1 MLHIRSSPYRPGTA
15 AAALFAAA
23 FTYGPV
29 PACAQTAPAGNWNI
43 DVFGTLGAVHSD
55 MPAGGPRGPDSTGWA
70 FDVDSRVGTQASLN
84 IDKRWS
90 AMVQVIAERKGKS
103 NYRPQVEWAN
113 LKYQATPQF
122 SVRIGRTILP
132 LFLSAEY
139 RKASYALPW
148 VRPPAELYS
157 VVPISNSDGIDLSYR
172 WSKDELG
179 NEIQFIGGRSSKRL
193 SSQVKAR
200 ATGVFGLTHKLRY
213 GDLNFRTTVATA
225 RLCMEA
231 GSRFLD
237 AFDQYGP
244 PPDTLPGG
252 DGATRVK
259 ALTAVFDYD
268 PGTWFLMGEVGR
280 VDTGTLLGTRQGAYL
295 SAGYRHGPYTPY
307 LSFGV
312 ARADA
317 TAQQAARADGRL
329 GAMLHGVPAQDTVG
343 IGLRRDIGNNY
354 ALKLQYESVRPRW
367 ESLVAPLPGAPVMRA
382 GRRFGVFSA
391 SFDFVY

>member
-1 MLHIRSSPYRPGTA
+1 MLQFRSSPCGPGTFA
-15 AAALFAAA
+15 VALFVALS
-23 FTYGPV
+23 YCPV
-29 PACAQTAPAGNWNI
+29 TACAQAAPAGNWNI

-55 MPAGGPRGPDSTGWA
+55 MPAGDCRRPDTAGWA

-90 AMVQVIAERKGKS
+90 VMVQVIAERKGES

-113 LKYQATPQF
+113 LKYQVTPQF

-157 VVPISNSDGIDLSYR
+157 VVPIPNSDGIDLSYR
-172 WSKDELG
+172 WSNDELG
-179 NEIQFIGGRSSKRL
+179 NEIQFIAGRSNKRV

-200 ATGVFGLTHKLRY
+200 ARGVFALTHKLRY
-213 GDLNFRTTVATA
+213 GDLSFRTTVATA
-225 RLCMEA
+225 RLRMET
-231 GSRFLD
+231 SSSFLE

-244 PPDTLPGG
+244 PPDAPPGG

-259 ALTAVFDYD
+259 AITTVFDYD
-268 PGTWFLMGEVGR
+268 PGSWFLMGEIGR
-280 VDTGTLLGTRQGAYL
+280 VDTGTLLGKRRGAYL
-295 SAGYRHGPYTPY
+295 SAGYRLGPYTPY
-307 LSFGV
+307 ISYGV

-367 ESLVAPLPGAPVMRA
+367 ESLGAPPPGAPAKRT